1 MSKVR
6 RTLQLAACLAI
17 LSASFVY
24 AEEQTQTRET
34 AGQYL
39 DDSVMTTKVKAAIFG
54 EESLKS
60 LQINVKTYKGQ
71 AQLSG
76 FVDSEQ
82 NATRAGEVAR
92 SVAGVA
98 SVKND
103 LIVK

>member
-1 MSKVR
+1 MLKLR
-6 RTLQLAACLAI
+6 RTLQLAACIALM
-17 LSASFVY
+17 SASVGF
-24 AEEQTQTRET
+24 AASQKTET

-39 DDSVMTTKVKAAIFG
+39 DDSVVTTRVKAAIFK

-76 FVDSEQ
+76 FVDSVQ
-82 NATRAGEVAR
+82 NVIKAGEVAR
-92 SVAGVA
+92 GVEGIE

-103 LIVK
+103 LTVK